1 MTLIQELISLYVSGT
16 VNITNKR
23 RKNMEDT
30 IDVASKLQRF
40 MREQL
45 KNLSTIVT
53 SGGVDN
59 MEDYKYILGQIR
71 VYEFLLQEI
80 SNLLNNKEL
89 KEDAKGNVIKL
100 D

>member
-1 MTLIQELISLYVSGT
+1 
-16 VNITNKR
+16 
-23 RKNMEDT
+23 MEDT

-40 MREQL
+40 MKEQL

-80 SNLLNNKEL
+80 SNLLNKKEL
-89 KEDAKGNVIKL
+89 NADAKGNVIKL

>member
-1 MTLIQELISLYVSGT
+1 
-16 VNITNKR
+16 
-23 RKNMEDT
+23 MEDT

-45 KNLSTIVT
+45 KNLTTIVT

-80 SNLLNNKEL
+80 SNLLNKKEL
-89 KEDAKGNVIKL
+89 NADAKGNVIKL

>member
-1 MTLIQELISLYVSGT
+1 M
-16 VNITNKR
+16 K
-23 RKNMEDT
+23 
-30 IDVASKLQRF
+30 
-40 MREQL
+40 EQL
-45 KNLSTIVT
+45 KNLTTIVT
-53 SGGVDN
+53 SGGVDS

-80 SNLLNNKEL
+80 SNLLNKKEL